1 MGHGLKSRGQLIET
15 MSGEDRVARSQ
26 KECESKGGGGA
37 IGPMVRG
44 GKDSW
49 GEGVGEIS
57 GGDGGGGGEG
67 GGGGGGGN
75 AASRGEERHAASN
88 VGGGASFAAS
98 NDEEGAENNARG
110 ERTRAW
116 EDLMQITGLSAMG
129 SN

>member
-67 GGGGGGGN
+67 GGGGGGG
-75 AASRGEERHAASN
+75 GEDGYHEGLCSDDQVRW
-88 VGGGASFAAS
+88 GYLRQGA
-98 NDEEGAENNARG
+98 GCG
-110 ERTRAW
+110 
-116 EDLMQITGLSAMG
+116 I
-129 SN
+129 